1 MGAVIAA
8 HGIKGEVK
16 VKTFTSSPE
25 ALSAYGPL
33 ATDEGHALTIV
44 SLSPVKGDEA
54 IVRFEGINDR
64 TAAETLKGQQLFV
77 ARASLPEPAADE
89 FYLAD
94 LAGLRVE
101 DPAGV
106 SLGKVR
112 AIHNFGAGDIIELER
127 AGGGTEFLPFN
138 SSVTREIDVA
148 KGRIVIEPPRY
159 EDKDKNA

>member
-1 MGAVIAA
+1 LGAVIAA

-33 ATDEGHALTIV
+33 ATDSGHALTIV
-44 SLSPVKGDEA
+44 ALNPVKGDEA
-54 IVRFEGINDR
+54 IVRFQGIDDR
-64 TAAETLKGQQLFV
+64 NAAENLKGRQLFV
-77 ARASLPEPAADE
+77 ARASLPEPEADE

-94 LAGLRVE
+94 LVGLRVE
-101 DPAGV
+101 DRAGTH
-106 SLGKVR
+106 LGKVR

-127 AGGGTEFLPFN
+127 AGGGTEFIPFN

-159 EDKDKNA
+159 EDK

>member
-1 MGAVIAA
+1 LGAVIAA

-16 VKTFTSSPE
+16 VKTFTSSPD

-33 ATDEGHALTIV
+33 ATDSGRALTIV
-44 SLSPVKGDEA
+44 SLNPVKGDEA
-54 IVRFEGINDR
+54 IVRFEGIDDR
-64 TAAETLKGQQLFV
+64 NQAETLKGQQLFV

-94 LAGLRVE
+94 LVGLRVE
-101 DPAGV
+101 DVAGV
-106 SLGKVR
+106 HLGKVR
-112 AIHNFGAGDIIELER
+112 AVHNFGAGDIIELER

-138 SSVTREIDVA
+138 SSVTREIDVT

-159 EDKDKNA
+159 EEKG